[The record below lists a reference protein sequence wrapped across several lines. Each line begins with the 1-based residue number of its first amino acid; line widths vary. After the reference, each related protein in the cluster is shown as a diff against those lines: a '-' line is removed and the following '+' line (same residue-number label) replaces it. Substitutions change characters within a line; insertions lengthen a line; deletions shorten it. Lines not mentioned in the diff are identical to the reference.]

1 MADITTSQSIVRE
14 SPEVEAYK
22 LDLLQNARG
31 LAYNVN
37 PKTGEELPLSKSLA
51 ANLPAYQVAGFSPAQ
66 QAALS
71 AASSTGIGAFTP
83 YLDVANTALA
93 AGYKTTQEAA
103 DALRT
108 ADTRGQFYNAQQDI
122 NSGINALAGM
132 QNLAAQSAQ
141 ANLVPA
147 TSAISQG
154 LGGLSQAQGLA
165 LQARAADLLPSN
177 ALLASAANQTA
188 NLGTPNYYTAQS
200 VLGGGLQQGATG
212 LATAQGLIGGGLS
225 QSGTGLATAQGL
237 IGGGLSTGN
246 AGVNVGV
253 NTLANA
259 NQAYNPIYG
268 AAFQNPYQQQV
279 IDRTMLEMDR
289 QAAIAQQAANANAV
303 RAGAF
308 GGTRE
313 AVQRAEMQRNVMD
326 QKANTIANLLNQGYT
341 QSQAQAQQAFEQQ
354 QQRQMQV
361 GTGIGALTGQQAQ
374 LGLQAGQAVG
384 ALAGQQGQLGLQAGQ
399 AVGGLSGQQAQL
411 GLQAGQ
417 TLAGMQTQEA
427 QLGLQGAGQLANIG
441 QTLGQQAIQQ
451 AQLGQGAAAQYGSLA
466 NQQVAAGQGLGQ
478 LGVQQAQLGQG
489 AAGIY
494 GNAAGLY
501 GNLAGQTGALAGQ
514 QFGIGQQI
522 ASGLGALGAQAGQ
535 FGINQAALG
544 QTAQNMNQ
552 NDINFLYNTGQSQQA
567 LNQQILDAQ
576 RATQLQQAYAPYQ
589 AVGFLSDIYRGAP
602 STQMSTAVSSQ
613 PSASPFQQAVGIG
626 LGALSTAAGAKKANL
641 F

>member
-22 LDLLQNARG
+22 LDLLKNARG
-31 LAYNVN
+31 LAYNVDPN
-37 PKTGEELPLSKSLA
+37 TGAELPATQSLA

-66 QAALS
+66 QAALN

-93 AGYKTTQEAA
+93 SGYQTTNEAM

-589 AVGFLSDIYRGAP
+589 AVGFLSDVYRGAP

-626 LGALSTAAGAKKANL
+626 LGATATLAGAKKANL